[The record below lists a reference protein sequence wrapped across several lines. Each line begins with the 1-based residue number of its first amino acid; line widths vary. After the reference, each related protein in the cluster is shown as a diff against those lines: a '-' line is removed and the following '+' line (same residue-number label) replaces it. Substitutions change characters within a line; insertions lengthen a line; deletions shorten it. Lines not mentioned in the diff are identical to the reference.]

1 MLLYT
6 VPNDHSKERRKKSIQ
21 KSLKNSSTLQEKYA
35 ILFIACFFEY
45 YFKFLDQ
52 KSLFGVNRGS

>member
-6 VPNDHSKERRKKSIQ
+6 VPNDHSKKRQKNIQ
-21 KSLKNSSTLQEKYA
+21 RSLKNSSTLQEKYA

-52 KSLFGVNRGS
+52 KSLFSVNRGS